1 MKSSIIAVAAALAG
15 GSLGA
20 PAFAAAPTNN
30 LVFGMLPSGGAQS
43 CIPGARGRVAVSVV
57 EGAENMHVEVSGLPK
72 NTGFDLFVTQAPT
85 SPFGM
90 AWYVSDLLTDDKGV
104 AVGDFVGK
112 FSRETFVVA
121 PGPVPAPQTEPTD
134 AATNP
139 VTAPIQMYHVG
150 LWFDTSA
157 DAVKAGCASAVTP
170 FNGTHNAGVQIL
182 NTFVPANPNALG
194 PLFRAP

>member
-1 MKSSIIAVAAALAG
+1 MKPAILAVAIVLA
-15 GSLGA
+15 SSTAIA
-20 PAFAAAPTNN
+20 PAFAAVPVNN
-30 LVFGMLPSGGAQS
+30 LVFGMQPTGGAQS
-43 CIPGARGRVAVSVV
+43 CIPGAKGRVTVAVV
-57 EGAENMHVEVSGLPK
+57 EGAENMHVEFSGLPK
-72 NTGFDLFVTQAPT
+72 NTGFDLFVIQAPS

-90 AWYVSDLLTDDKGV
+90 SWYVSDLATDEKGM

-170 FNGTHNAGVQIL
+170 FNGTHSAGVQIL
-182 NTFVPANPNALG
+182 NTFAPANPNALG